1 MAPSEAQR
9 ARIEANRRR
18 YEELKA
24 AGQAPRA
31 LPPPTAVGNH
41 PIAGIGVLSVL
52 HSWRATTACDTPH
65 NTLQF

>member
-24 AGQAPRA
+24 AGQLLKTGQADHPILVSEHA
-31 LPPPTAVGNH
+31 GWNMDCEAIAPPTLFLV
-41 PIAGIGVLSVL
+41 
-52 HSWRATTACDTPH
+52 
-65 NTLQF
+65 